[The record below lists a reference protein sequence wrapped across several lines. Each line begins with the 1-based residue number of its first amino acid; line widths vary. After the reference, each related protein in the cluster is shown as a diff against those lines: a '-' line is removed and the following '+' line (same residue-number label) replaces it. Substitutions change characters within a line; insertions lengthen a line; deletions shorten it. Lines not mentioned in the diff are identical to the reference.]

1 MIATFITFG
10 LYLVLL
16 LAIGVY
22 YYNKSHDIS
31 DFILGGRKLGK
42 FVMALSAQASDMS
55 GWLLMGLPGALYVS
69 GMPAIWIAA
78 GLLIGTYCNWKLIA
92 KRLRVYTEITDSITL
107 PTFFEDRFKDPTGLL
122 RIISALII
130 LIFFTIYLSSGFVA
144 SGKLFESMVGI
155 EYHIAVLIGACII
168 LFYTSLGGFFAVS
181 MTDVIQGS
189 LMFFAIIIVP
199 IVALQHIGSLHAI
212 THAMHNASLPVNP
225 FTSVTLLS
233 VVSTASWGLGYF
245 GQPHILARFMG
256 IHSHNDI
263 NGARR
268 IAMTWVSISL
278 CGASFIGIAAVYL
291 FPELSPHN
299 AEKVFIFMIQKF
311 FSPWIGGILLA
322 AILSAIMSTADSQLL
337 VCSAALTEDFYQ
349 RIIKRDASQKELIH
363 IGRVTTM
370 LVTIIAA
377 LFAMNPENTVLGLV
391 AYAWGGFGAAF
402 GPVVLFA
409 LFSKTTSWQSV
420 LGGMLAGTIALVS
433 WKFLG
438 LSHYC
443 YEIVPGFIAN
453 AFTITVLNRI
463 YPAQDAT
470 IHSEFSKMKD
480 EAKSQ

>member
-1 MIATFITFG
+1 MTATFITFG
-10 LYLVLL
+10 LYLVVLL
-16 LAIGVY
+16 GIGLY
-22 YYNKSHDIS
+22 YYDKSHDIS

-55 GWLLMGLPGALYVS
+55 GWLLMGLPGALYSS
-69 GMPAIWIAA
+69 GMPALWIAV
-78 GLLIGTYCNWKLIA
+78 GLLIGTYCNWKFVA
-92 KRLRVYTEITDSITL
+92 KRLRIYTEITDSITL
-107 PTFFEDRFKDPTGLL
+107 PTFFEDRYKDPTGLL

-144 SGKLFESMVGI
+144 SGKLFESMLGI
-155 EYHIAVLIGACII
+155 EYHIAVLIGAGII

-181 MTDVIQGS
+181 ITDVVQGL
-189 LMFFAIIIVP
+189 LMFFAVIVVP
-199 IVALQHIGSLHAI
+199 IVAMIHIGSFSNI
-212 THAMHNASLPVNP
+212 TLAMEKASLPVNP
-225 FTSVTLLS
+225 FSSVTLLS
-233 VVSTASWGLGYF
+233 VLSTASWGLGYF

-256 IHSHNDI
+256 IHSHRDI
-263 NGARR
+263 KGARE
-268 IAMTWVSISL
+268 IAMTWVTISL

-291 FPELSPHN
+291 FPQLSPHN

-311 FSPWIGGILLA
+311 FTPWVGGILLA

-349 RIIKRDASQKELIH
+349 RVIKRNASQQELIH
-363 IGRVTTM
+363 IGRLTTIII
-370 LVTIIAA
+370 TCIAA

-402 GPVVLFA
+402 GPTVLFA
-409 LFSKTTSWQSV
+409 LFSKHTSWQSA

-438 LSHYC
+438 LSNFC

-453 AFTITVLNRI
+453 VITILLLNKI
-463 YPAQDAT
+463 YPLQNTEIDREFLKMHT
-470 IHSEFSKMKD
+470 IL
-480 EAKSQ
+480 QQ

>member
-1 MIATFITFG
+1 MITTFITFG
-10 LYLVLL
+10 LYLILL

-22 YYNKSHDIS
+22 YYNKSHDIT

-55 GWLLMGLPGALYVS
+55 GWLLMGLPGAMYLY
-69 GMPAIWIAA
+69 GMPAIWIAV
-78 GLLIGTYCNWKLIA
+78 GLLAGTYCNWKFVA
-92 KRLRVYTEITDSITL
+92 KRLRVYTQITDSITL
-107 PTFFEDRFKDPTGLL
+107 PTFFEDRFKDPTGLI

-144 SGKLFESMVGI
+144 SGKLFESMLGI
-155 EYHIAVLIGACII
+155 EYHIAVLVGAGII

-181 MTDVIQGS
+181 VTDVVQGS

-199 IVALQHIGSLHAI
+199 IVAMLHIGSFNAI
-212 THAMHNASLPVNP
+212 IYAMQKASLPVNP
-225 FTSVTLLS
+225 FTSVTFLS
-233 VVSTASWGLGYF
+233 VISTASWGLGYF

-256 IHSHNDI
+256 IHSHHDI
-263 NGARR
+263 KAARQ
-268 IAMTWVSISL
+268 IAMTWVTISL

-291 FPELSPHN
+291 FPELSERN

-311 FSPWIGGILLA
+311 FTPWVGGILLA

-349 RIIKRDASQKELIH
+349 RIIKRNASQKELIH
-363 IGRVTTM
+363 IGRITTI
-370 LVTIIAA
+370 LITVIAA

-402 GPVVLFA
+402 GPIVLFA
-409 LFSKTTSWQSV
+409 LFSKNTSWQSV

-433 WKFLG
+433 WNFIGFSK
-438 LSHYC
+438 YC

-453 AFTITVLNRI
+453 VMTIILLNRI
-463 YPAQDAT
+463 YPPQDST
-470 IHSEFSKMKD
+470 INTEFVKMTK
-480 EAKSQ
+480 EVQS

>member
-1 MIATFITFG
+1 MTATFITFG
-10 LYLVLL
+10 LYLILL

-78 GLLIGTYCNWKLIA
+78 GLLIGTYCNWKFIA
-92 KRLRVYTEITDSITL
+92 KRLRVYTEITDSITI
-107 PTFFEDRFKDPTGLL
+107 PTFFEDRFKDPTGFL

-144 SGKLFESMVGI
+144 SGKLFESMLGI
-155 EYHIAVLIGACII
+155 EYHVAVLIGAGII

-181 MTDVIQGS
+181 ITDVVQGS
-189 LMFFAIIIVP
+189 LMFIAIIVVP
-199 IVALQHIGSLHAI
+199 IISMIHIGPFINILQ
-212 THAMHNASLPVNP
+212 AMEKASLPVNP

-256 IHSHNDI
+256 IHSPNDI
-263 NGARR
+263 KGARH
-268 IAMTWVSISL
+268 IAMTWVTISL

-311 FSPWIGGILLA
+311 FTPWVGGILLA

-349 RIIKRDASQKELIH
+349 RVIKRDASQQELIH
-363 IGRVTTM
+363 IGRIT
-370 LVTIIAA
+370 TIIITSVAA

-409 LFSKTTSWQSV
+409 LFSKNTSWQSV

-438 LSHYC
+438 LSNFC

-453 AFTITVLNRI
+453 VVTIVILNRI
-463 YPAQDAT
+463 YPAQSIT
-470 IHSEFSKMKD
+470 IDNEFSKMK
-480 EAKSQ
+480 EVM

>member
-1 MIATFITFG
+1 MTATFITFG
-10 LYLVLL
+10 LYLILL

-78 GLLIGTYCNWKLIA
+78 GLLIGTYCNWKFIA
-92 KRLRVYTEITDSITL
+92 KRLRVYTEITDSITI

-144 SGKLFESMVGI
+144 SGKLFESMLGI
-155 EYHIAVLIGACII
+155 EYHIAVLIGAGII

-181 MTDVIQGS
+181 ITDVVQGS
-189 LMFFAIIIVP
+189 LMFFAIIVVP
-199 IVALQHIGSLHAI
+199 IIAMIHIGPFINILQ
-212 THAMHNASLPVNP
+212 AMENASLPVNP
-225 FTSVTLLS
+225 FTSVTFLS

-256 IHSHNDI
+256 IHSPNDI
-263 NGARR
+263 KGARH
-268 IAMTWVSISL
+268 IAMTWVTISL
-278 CGASFIGIAAVYL
+278 SGASLIGIIAVYL

-311 FSPWIGGILLA
+311 FTPWMGGILLA

-349 RIIKRDASQKELIH
+349 RVIKRDASQQELIH
-363 IGRVTTM
+363 IGRITTIII
-370 LVTIIAA
+370 TSIAA

-402 GPVVLFA
+402 GPIVLFA
-409 LFSKTTSWQSV
+409 LFSKDTSWQSV

-438 LSHYC
+438 LSNYC

-453 AFTITVLNRI
+453 VVTIFILNRI
-463 YPAQDAT
+463 YPAQSSEIDN
-470 IHSEFSKMKD
+470 EFSKM
-480 EAKSQ
+480 QQVV